1 VFVALFSGLDFSLE
15 STLDNFLPHML
26 NAADEE
32 SLELAFFD
40 IADGI
45 PVFLLLNAFFAFLQ
59 FTLEF
64 SNFVGVI
71 GLQDLDVVSRLL
83 FHFFKAQFGVE
94 NDV

>member
-1 VFVALFSGLDFSLE
+1 MFVALFSCLDFSLE
-15 STLDNFLPHML
+15 STLDDLLPYML
-26 NAADEE
+26 NAVDEK
-32 SLELAFFD
+32 SLKLAFFD

-45 PVFLLLNAFFAFLQ
+45 PVFLLLNALFAFLQ
-59 FTLEF
+59 FILEF
-64 SNFVGVI
+64 SDFFGVI